1 MKILTILI
9 FSGDRL
15 CVKNLLNDIS
25 ELNRNNIDVVIVD
38 WSKKKR
44 NLEKKKNCLSRIS
57 KEIIKY

>member
-38 WSKKKR
+38 WSKKK
-44 NLEKKKNCLSRIS
+44 
-57 KEIIKY
+57 EI